1 MIVFELKCYDRGHV
15 FEGWFGSSADYE
27 KQRASGMIACP
38 VCGDTQVRK
47 AVMSPAVSAKSNQR
61 DTGASIPTS
70 ERQVPASAPVVEGRG
85 IALSNSSAAEMVRMR
100 ALISALAE
108 TQAKILEK
116 SEWVGRDFADRA
128 RAMHYGEE
136 SQKQIHGE
144 VPADE
149 ARELLEEGIEVAPL
163 PLPFV
168 PPEVQN

>member
-1 MIVFELKCYDRGHV
+1 MIVFDLKCYDRGHV

-116 SEWVGRDFADRA
+116 SEWRS
-128 RAMHYGEE
+128 EE
-136 SQKQIHGE
+136 HTS
-144 VPADE
+144 
-149 ARELLEEGIEVAPL
+149 ELQSLMRNSYAVFCLKKKKEQVHRTT
-163 PLPFV
+163 
-168 PPEVQN
+168 QTQ

>member
-1 MIVFELKCYDRGHV
+1 MIVFDLKCYDRGHV

-27 KQRASGMIACP
+27 KQRASRMIACP

-61 DTGASIPTS
+61 DTDASIPTS

-108 TQAKILEK
+108 TPAKIPI
-116 SEWVGRDFADRA
+116 GRA
-128 RAMHYGEE
+128 
-136 SQKQIHGE
+136 SC
-144 VPADE
+144 
-149 ARELLEEGIEVAPL
+149 RERVCQS
-163 PLPFV
+163 V
-168 PPEVQN
+168 

>member
-1 MIVFELKCYDRGHV
+1 M
-15 FEGWFGSSADYE
+15 
-27 KQRASGMIACP
+27 
-38 VCGDTQVRK
+38 
-47 AVMSPAVSAKSNQR
+47 
-61 DTGASIPTS
+61 PTS
-70 ERQVPASAPVVEGRG
+70 ERQGPASAPVVEGRG

-149 ARELLEEGIEVAPL
+149 ARELLEEGIERSEERRGGKERVSTCTYRW
-163 PLPFV
+163 
-168 PPEVQN
+168 

>member
-1 MIVFELKCYDRGHV
+1 MIVFDLKCYDRGHV

-85 IALSNSSAAEMVRMR
+85 IALSNSSAAEMRSEEHTSELQSLMR
-100 ALISALAE
+100 SSYAVFCL
-108 TQAKILEK
+108 
-116 SEWVGRDFADRA
+116 
-128 RAMHYGEE
+128 
-136 SQKQIHGE
+136 
-144 VPADE
+144 
-149 ARELLEEGIEVAPL
+149 
-163 PLPFV
+163 
-168 PPEVQN
+168 

>member
-1 MIVFELKCYDRGHV
+1 
-15 FEGWFGSSADYE
+15 
-27 KQRASGMIACP
+27 MIACP

-47 AVMSPAVSAKSNQR
+47 AVMGPAVSAKSNQR

-108 TQAKILEK
+108 TQAKILEN

-128 RAMHYGEE
+128 RALHYGEG
-136 SQKQIHGE
+136 SQKQHPGHMAAAGE
-144 VPADE
+144 HTRVA
-149 ARELLEEGIEVAPL
+149 EGVKGGPL
-163 PLPFV
+163 
-168 PPEVQN
+168 NTH

>member
-1 MIVFELKCYDRGHV
+1 
-15 FEGWFGSSADYE
+15 
-27 KQRASGMIACP
+27 
-38 VCGDTQVRK
+38 
-47 AVMSPAVSAKSNQR
+47 
-61 DTGASIPTS
+61 
-70 ERQVPASAPVVEGRG
+70 
-85 IALSNSSAAEMVRMR
+85 MVRMR

-149 ARELLEEGIEVAPL
+149 ARELLAEGIEVAPL

-168 PPEVQN
+168 PPRSEEHTSELQSLMRISYAAFCLKKKTFQQSYT